1 MREKYRGFFL
11 FVCKMQQE
19 RTVQQYT
26 VEEKRRLVW
35 HRWDEFF
42 SRYFKPIHSIGKYHH
57 FQFSSEEPGV
67 VFAKVGLGD
76 VEKRIPLLK
85 DQVTLSDVL
94 EGTTEVIIPAGLLVE
109 RKKYLDAEIRPFVQ
123 GEFRDSFRRND
134 FRDRVVPLD
143 RHKMLSIYDFEEI

>member
-1 MREKYRGFFL
+1 M
-11 FVCKMQQE
+11 
-19 RTVQQYT
+19 
-26 VEEKRRLVW
+26 
-35 HRWDEFF
+35 
-42 SRYFKPIHSIGKYHH
+42 
-57 FQFSSEEPGV
+57 

-85 DQVTLSDVL
+85 DQRTLSDVL

-143 RHKMLSIYDFEEI
+143 RHKILSIYDFEEI